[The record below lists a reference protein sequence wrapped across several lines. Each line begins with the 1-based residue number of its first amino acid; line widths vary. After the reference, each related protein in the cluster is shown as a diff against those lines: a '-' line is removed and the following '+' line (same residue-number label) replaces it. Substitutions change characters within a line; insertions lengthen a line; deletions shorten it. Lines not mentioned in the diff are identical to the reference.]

1 MKGDIMKKILF
12 FFFILG
18 IIGGCSMEK
27 KSEKGINP
35 FPNFDA
41 MWDYAHPDSTEI
53 KFAEILPLLTD
64 SPETTYDA
72 EYHVELL
79 TQIARAQ
86 GMQGKFDEAGRT
98 LETAD
103 SILTANM
110 KTGKIRYLLEKGRI
124 LNSSGKREASKP
136 VFLEAYD
143 FGKENALDYYTLDAA
158 HMMGIVE
165 PPEKQLDW
173 SLKAMK
179 IAEESSDKRCKGWLG
194 PLYNNIGW
202 TYHDL
207 KEYDKA
213 LDLFQKGYKWRKT
226 KDNEQATRIAK
237 WNVGRCLRSLEKYDQ
252 ALNIQNELL
261 QEFEE
266 KQIEQDGYVF
276 EELAELYLIKNNK
289 SEARKYFKLAYEYLS
304 KDEWLKAN
312 EPERLER
319 IKSLSN

>member
-1 MKGDIMKKILF
+1 MKYLVNVLLF
-12 FFFILG
+12 LFI
-18 IIGGCSMEK
+18 ISCQVEK
-27 KSEKGINP
+27 QPGINP
-35 FPNFDA
+35 FQNFDA
-41 MWDYAHPDSTEI
+41 MWDYQHPDSTEI

-98 LETAD
+98 LETTD
-103 SILTANM
+103 SILTKNM

-143 FGKENALDYYTLDAA
+143 FGKENTLDYYTLDAA

-179 IAEESSDKRCKGWLG
+179 IAEASSDQRCKGWLG
-194 PLYNNIGW
+194 
-202 TYHDL
+202 T
-207 KEYDKA
+207 
-213 LDLFQKGYKWRKT
+213 
-226 KDNEQATRIAK
+226 
-237 WNVGRCLRSLEKYDQ
+237 
-252 ALNIQNELL
+252 
-261 QEFEE
+261 
-266 KQIEQDGYVF
+266 
-276 EELAELYLIKNNK
+276 LI
-289 SEARKYFKLAYEYLS
+289 
-304 KDEWLKAN
+304 
-312 EPERLER
+312 
-319 IKSLSN
+319 

>member
-1 MKGDIMKKILF
+1 MKNLFYVFLILVLF
-12 FFFILG
+12 
-18 IIGGCSMEK
+18 GCSVDKNPE
-27 KSEKGINP
+27 SGINP
-35 FPNFDA
+35 LPNFDA

-53 KFAEILPLLTD
+53 KFAEILPLLKD

-86 GMQGKFDEAGRT
+86 GLQGKFEEAGRT

-103 SILTANM
+103 SLLTANM
-110 KTGKIRYLLEKGRI
+110 KTGKIRYLLEKGKI

-136 VFLEAYD
+136 IFLEAYN
-143 FGKENALDYYTLDAA
+143 FGKENALDCYTLDAA

-173 SLKAMK
+173 NLKAIE
-179 IAEESSDKRCKGWLG
+179 IAEVSSDPRCTSWLG
-194 PLYNNIGW
+194 ALYNNLGW

-207 KEYDKA
+207 KEYEKS
-213 LDLFQKGYKWRKT
+213 LDLFQKGYEWRKNYN
-226 KDNEQATRIAK
+226 NEKATCIAK
-237 WNVGRCLRSLEKYDQ
+237 WNMGRCLHSMKRYDE

-276 EELAELYLIKNNK
+276 EELAELYLIKNNQ
-289 SEARKYFKLAYEYLS
+289 SEAKKYFKLAYEYLS
-304 KDEWLKAN
+304 KDEWLKEN

-319 IKSLSN
+319 LKTLSK

>member
-1 MKGDIMKKILF
+1 
-12 FFFILG
+12 
-18 IIGGCSMEK
+18 MEK
-27 KSEKGINP
+27 KSDTGINP
-35 FPNFDA
+35 LPNFDA

-53 KFAEILPLLTD
+53 KFAEILPLLTG

-124 LNSSGKREASKP
+124 LNYSGKREVAKP
-136 VFLEAYD
+136 IFLEAYD

-158 HMMGIVE
+158 HMLGIGGS
-165 PPEKQLDW
+165 PEKQLDW
-173 SLKAMK
+173 SLKAME
-179 IAEESSDKRCKGWLG
+179 IAEVSSDQRCKGWLG
-194 PLYNNIGW
+194 ALYNNIGW

-207 KEYDKA
+207 KEYEKA
-213 LDLFQKGYKWRKT
+213 LGLFQKGYKWRKT
-226 KDNEQATRIAK
+226 QNNEQATRIAK
-237 WNVGRCLRSLEKYDQ
+237 WSVGRCLRSLEKYDE
-252 ALNIQNELL
+252 ALNIQNGLL

-276 EELAELYLIKNNK
+276 EEMAELYLIKKNR
-289 SEARKYFKLAYEYLS
+289 SEATKYFKLAYEYLS
-304 KDEWLKAN
+304 KDEWLTAN
-312 EPERLER
+312 ESERLER
-319 IKSLSN
+319 IKSLSK

>member
-1 MKGDIMKKILF
+1 MKKKILIF
-12 FFFILG
+12 LVIG
-18 IIGGCSMEK
+18 IIGGCSMGK
-27 KSEKGINP
+27 KSETGINP
-35 FPNFDA
+35 LPNFDA
-41 MWDYAHPDSTEI
+41 MWDYAQPDSTEI
-53 KFAEILPLLTD
+53 KFKEIIPLLAGT
-64 SPETTYDA
+64 PETTYDA

-86 GMQGKFDEAGRT
+86 GMQGKFEEAGRT

-103 SILTANM
+103 SMLIANM
-110 KTGKIRYLLEKGRI
+110 KTGNIRYLLEKGRI

-136 VFLEAYD
+136 VFLEAYE
-143 FGKENALDYYTLDAA
+143 FGKENELDYYTLDAT

-173 SLKAMK
+173 SLKAME
-179 IAEESSDKRCKGWLG
+179 IAEASYDQRCKGWLG
-194 PLYNNIGW
+194 ALYNNIGW

-207 KEYDKA
+207 KEYEKA

-226 KDNEQATRIAK
+226 QNNDQATRIAK
-237 WNVGRCLRSLEKYDQ
+237 WSVARCLRSLEKHDE

-276 EELAELYLIKNNK
+276 EELAELYLIKNNRLETK
-289 SEARKYFKLAYEYLS
+289 KYFKLAYEYLS

-312 EPERLER
+312 EPQRLER
-319 IKSLSN
+319 LKALSK

>member
-1 MKGDIMKKILF
+1 MG
-12 FFFILG
+12 
-18 IIGGCSMEK
+18 K
-27 KSEKGINP
+27 KSETGINP
-35 FPNFDA
+35 LPNFDA
-41 MWDYAHPDSTEI
+41 MWDYAQPDSTEI
-53 KFAEILPLLTD
+53 KFKEIIPLLAGT
-64 SPETTYDA
+64 PETTYDA

-86 GMQGKFDEAGRT
+86 GMQGKFEEAGRT

-103 SILTANM
+103 SMLIANM
-110 KTGKIRYLLEKGRI
+110 KTGNIRYLLEKGRI

-165 PPEKQLDW
+165 PPERQLDW
-173 SLKAMK
+173 SLIAME
-179 IAEESSDKRCKGWLG
+179 IAEASTDQRCKSWLG
-194 PLYNNIGW
+194 ALYSNIGW

-207 KEYDKA
+207 NEYEKA
-213 LDLFQKGYKWRKT
+213 LDLFQKGYKCRKT
-226 KDNEQATRIAK
+226 QNNDQATRIAK
-237 WNVGRCLRSLEKYDQ
+237 WSVARCLRSLEKHDE

-276 EELAELYLIKNNK
+276 EELAELYLIKNNRY
-289 SEARKYFKLAYEYLS
+289 EAKKYFKLAYEYLS

-312 EPERLER
+312 EPQRLER
-319 IKSLSN
+319 LKALSK

>member
-1 MKGDIMKKILF
+1 MKKILLIF
-12 FFFILG
+12 LVIG

-27 KSEKGINP
+27 KSETGINP

-41 MWDYAHPDSTEI
+41 MWDYAQPDSTEI
-53 KFAEILPLLTD
+53 KFAEILPILKD
-64 SPETTYDA
+64 SPETTYNA

-124 LNSSGKREASKP
+124 LNSSGKKEASKP
-136 VFLEAYD
+136 VFLEAYN

-173 SLKAMK
+173 SLKAMG
-179 IAEESSDKRCKGWLG
+179 IAEASSDQRCKGWLG
-194 PLYNNIGW
+194 AVYNNIGW

-207 KEYDKA
+207 KEYDNA
-213 LDLFQKGYKWRKT
+213 LDLFQKGLEWRKT
-226 KDNEQATRIAK
+226 QNNEQTIRIAK
-237 WNVGRCLRSLEKYDQ
+237 WNVGRCLRSLEKYDE

-276 EELAELYLIKNNK
+276 EELAELYLIKNNR
-289 SEARKYFKLAYEYLS
+289 SEAKKYFNLAYEYLS